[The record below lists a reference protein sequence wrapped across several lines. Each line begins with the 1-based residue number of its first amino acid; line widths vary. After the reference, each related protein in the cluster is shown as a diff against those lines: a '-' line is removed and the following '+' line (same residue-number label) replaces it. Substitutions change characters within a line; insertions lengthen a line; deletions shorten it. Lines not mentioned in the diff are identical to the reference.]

1 MPRLRGARAAA
12 EPAARH
18 APHAAPSA
26 PRPAPVRLPVRAA
39 QPTPPIGT
47 ALPITRAMLGAL
59 FDATLDAVI
68 IMDEQGLVTA
78 WNSQAERL
86 FGWTQTEAVGQ
97 PLATLII
104 PRRLRARHEAGLR
117 QVVATGSGTRLDQR
131 LELPALR
138 RDGTEFPAELT
149 ITVVRNGNRTAFAGF
164 LRDITRERSAELARS
179 RAEGELA
186 AARNERAAIAATL
199 QALRARATP
208 EETAVDI
215 AAAIEKIRSV
225 EFVAIYSYELDGRVI
240 PLAVRSPAGVPIT
253 VSRPIPPERARYL
266 RESSTG
272 PWVDDWMPRATDD
285 DYRRAWLEAGLTA
298 AAYVP
303 FGPRE
308 EPYGLIS
315 AGVASRQGRE
325 TMTSILAA
333 VSEFAPVTGALLGP
347 ELVRRRAHADTRDGV
362 ARALETRAFYPVF
375 QPIVELESRA
385 VIGYE
390 ALTRF
395 DDGTPPD
402 RRFTEAERV
411 GMSRE
416 LELAAM
422 DAALAAADALPI
434 DRWVSLNLSPERD
447 PRRPG
452 PGSGARRRRAA
463 PRGRGDRA
471 LGDRRLCRGARRP
484 GALRRGRQPRRRRR
498 GSRLREPAPHHR
510 AATAVRE
517 ARHAAR
523 AWRRGGHRAPG
534 AHRGDGLLRRAGRL
548 HTRGGGDRDGGRA
561 PHAAPPGRQLRAGI
575 PPRPTA
581 PHRSCLSGRH
591 GPGKGLAGSGVRHP
605 TQERA
610 AMAMTFSVGAR
621 RDATLRPSD
630 AQARDAGRR
639 RRAFVV
645 DDDPTTQLLLG
656 DLAAE
661 LGWQTER
668 FATLSA
674 LRRALARDEPDLLI
688 VDDALPDGSGGDFI
702 AEMRG
707 QDRLRRL
714 PVVICTGAVPA
725 RRRFLGRL
733 APVLAKPFDLFAF
746 ERIVLDVTGTA
757 GG

>member
-1 MPRLRGARAAA
+1 
-12 EPAARH
+12 
-18 APHAAPSA
+18 
-26 PRPAPVRLPVRAA
+26 
-39 QPTPPIGT
+39 
-47 ALPITRAMLGAL
+47 
-59 FDATLDAVI
+59 
-68 IMDEQGLVTA
+68 
-78 WNSQAERL
+78 
-86 FGWTQTEAVGQ
+86 
-97 PLATLII
+97 
-104 PRRLRARHEAGLR
+104 
-117 QVVATGSGTRLDQR
+117 
-131 LELPALR
+131 
-138 RDGTEFPAELT
+138 
-149 ITVVRNGNRTAFAGF
+149 
-164 LRDITRERSAELARS
+164 
-179 RAEGELA
+179 
-186 AARNERAAIAATL
+186 
-199 QALRARATP
+199 
-208 EETAVDI
+208 
-215 AAAIEKIRSV
+215 
-225 EFVAIYSYELDGRVI
+225 
-240 PLAVRSPAGVPIT
+240 
-253 VSRPIPPERARYL
+253 
-266 RESSTG
+266 
-272 PWVDDWMPRATDD
+272 MPRATDD

-303 FGPRE
+303 FGPRD

-395 DDGTPPD
+395 EDGTPPD
-402 RRFTEAERV
+402 RRFMEAERV
-411 GMSRE
+411 GMSHE

-422 DAALAAADALPI
+422 DAALVAADALPV
-434 DRWVSLNLSPERD
+434 DRWVSLNLSPEVILD
-447 PRRPG
+447 APG
-452 PGSGARRRRAA
+452 LAAMRGVGERHLVVEVTERSAIEDYAAVRAA
-463 PRGRGDRA
+463 LERFGEGVSLAVDDAGAGFASLRHIIELRPQFVKLDMRLVRGVEADTARQA
-471 LGDRRLCRGARRP
+471 LIAGMVFF
-484 GALRRGRQPRRRRR
+484 
-498 GSRLREPAPHHR
+498 
-510 AATAVRE
+510 AAQVGCTLVAE
-517 ARHAAR
+517 
-523 AWRRGGHRAPG
+523 GIE
-534 AHRGDGLLRRAGRL
+534 
-548 HTRGGGDRDGGRA
+548 TGGRA

-714 PVVICTGAVPA
+714 PGRHLHRCRAGAA
-725 RRRFLGRL
+725 SLLGRL

-757 GG
+757 RG